1 MKKLPERY
9 SYFHRFTETLEEKS
23 EESKFLL
30 FYSYT
35 YMFELSLMPLGN
47 SKFQYLIAANY
58 STFFGRYELKSLR
71 YSYRWFNYLLKPAV
85 L

>member
-9 SYFHRFTETLEEKS
+9 SYFHKFTETPEEKS

-47 SKFQYLIAANY
+47 SKFQYLIAAN
-58 STFFGRYELKSLR
+58 SCTFLVDMSWKVWDTVTDDLITF
-71 YSYRWFNYLLKPAV
+71 
-85 L
+85 

>member
-1 MKKLPERY
+1 MADEKIARKILIL
-9 SYFHRFTETLEEKS
+9 HKFTETPEEKS

-71 YSYRWFNYLLKPAV
+71 YSYR
-85 L
+85 

>member
-1 MKKLPERY
+1 MADEKIARKILIL
-9 SYFHRFTETLEEKS
+9 SHFTETLEEKS

-47 SKFQYLIAANY
+47 SKFQYLIAAN
-58 STFFGRYELKSLR
+58 SCTFFGRYELKSLR
-71 YSYRWFNYLLKPAV
+71 YSYR
-85 L
+85 